1 MVDWLG
7 ARTRI
12 AHPGDVNSHPA
23 IFVWRYC
30 FPARSTPVVSKASA
44 EPFFVEVNCRV
55 VGGVCVVVGCFVA
68 GCGGFVAGRLEEA
81 AAAEEARRK
90 AAAGRKGPG
99 GRPMPKPLV
108 GTLPPVSAQCYV

>member
-1 MVDWLG
+1 M
-7 ARTRI
+7 
-12 AHPGDVNSHPA
+12 
-23 IFVWRYC
+23 IFNVIEAY
-30 FPARSTPVVSKASA
+30 SSIIIV
-44 EPFFVEVNCRV
+44 
-55 VGGVCVVVGCFVA
+55 FVA

-108 GTLPPVSAQCYV
+108 GMLPPVSAQCYV

>member
-1 MVDWLG
+1 M
-7 ARTRI
+7 
-12 AHPGDVNSHPA
+12 
-23 IFVWRYC
+23 
-30 FPARSTPVVSKASA
+30 
-44 EPFFVEVNCRV
+44 
-55 VGGVCVVVGCFVA
+55 GCFVA

-108 GTLPPVSAQCYV
+108 GTLPPVSAQCYVGITTAQLYRMLIAPSCGLLPTDS